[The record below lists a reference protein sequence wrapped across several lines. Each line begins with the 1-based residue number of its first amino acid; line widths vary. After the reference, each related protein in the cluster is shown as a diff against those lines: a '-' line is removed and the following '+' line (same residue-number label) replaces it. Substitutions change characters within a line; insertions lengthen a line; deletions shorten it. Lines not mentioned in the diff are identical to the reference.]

1 MIEQLSSIQLPRLAL
16 IKNLKFA
23 EPFRE
28 DPVITE
34 GKLID
39 SAVTINKLREQI
51 PMQIPDPFSDEE
63 WELFEYK
70 FGSRSKEDAYFTDLP
85 SDLADELADRKI
97 FGVSYTIIWLVPP
110 DVETIVKVLR
120 KLPLAG
126 LTQEDIWEGY
136 LDRMIVFPPLCL
148 DKHKGQFELG
158 FNFVVQEK
166 YSEFVGD

>member
-1 MIEQLSSIQLPRLAL
+1 MIEQLSSVKLPKLAL

-28 DPVITE
+28 DPVLTE

-39 SAVTINKLREQI
+39 TAVTINKLREQI
-51 PMQIPDPFSDEE
+51 PSQLPDPFSDQE

-70 FGSRSKEDAYFTDLP
+70 FGSREKEDAYFTDLP

-97 FGVSYTIIWLVPP
+97 FGESYTILWLVPP
-110 DVETIVKVLR
+110 DIDAIVKVLR

-126 LTQEDIWEGY
+126 LSPEEIWEGY

-148 DKHKGQFELG
+148 DKLKEKFELG
-158 FNFVVQEK
+158 FNFTVQEK
-166 YSEFVGD
+166 FSEYVGN